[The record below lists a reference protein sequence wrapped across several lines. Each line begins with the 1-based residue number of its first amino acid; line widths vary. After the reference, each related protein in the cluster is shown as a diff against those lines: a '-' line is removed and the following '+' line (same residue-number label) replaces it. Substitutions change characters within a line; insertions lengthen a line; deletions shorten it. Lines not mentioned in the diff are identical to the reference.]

1 MYSCESRLFELQA
14 ELIEQRYAPRPYK
27 YFTIQEPKERV
38 ISVAA
43 FRDRVVHHALINV
56 IEPIFEAIFIKDSY
70 ATRKNKGLHLGVY
83 ATQNYARSY
92 QWYLKLD
99 IRKYFDSVSHE
110 ILIKLISQKIKDPK
124 IITLCKSILKNQTD
138 SMGLAEDTGLPVGNL
153 TSQFFANIYLN
164 QLDHYVKQVLGYKG
178 YVRYMDDFVL
188 FSEDKISLKRDLQL
202 IETFL
207 AEKLKLQIKEK
218 SVQINRTNQG
228 IPYLGYRVYPNLLR
242 IRKENLRR
250 CMKGLEKQEK
260 LYLLGEID
268 GATLYQSTK
277 SRLGFI
283 DFADTQQLQ
292 KSIWGEGQKAGLTV

>member
-1 MYSCESRLFELQA
+1 MYSCESRLFELQT
-14 ELIEQRYAPRPYK
+14 ELLEERYLPQPYR
-27 YFTIQEPKERV
+27 YFRIKEPKERV

-43 FRDRVVHHALINV
+43 FRDRVVHHALVNI
-56 IEPIFEAIFIKDSY
+56 IEPIFESLFVEDSY
-70 ATRKNKGLHLGVY
+70 ATRKNKGLHLAVK
-83 ATQNYARSY
+83 AAQNYAQSY

-99 IRKYFDSVSHE
+99 IRKYFDSISHE
-110 ILIKLISQKIKDPK
+110 ILIKLVSQKIKDPK

-164 QLDHYVKQVLGYKG
+164 TLDYYVKHNLRYKG

-218 SVQINRTNQG
+218 SAQINRTSQG
-228 IPYLGYRVYPNLLR
+228 IPFLGYRVYPNLLR
-242 IRKENLRR
+242 VRKENLRR
-250 CMKGLEKQEK
+250 CLKGLEEQER

-277 SRLGFI
+277 SRIGFI
-283 DFADTQQLQ
+283 NFADTQRLQ
-292 KSIWGEGQKAGLTV
+292 KSIWGEGQKAGLTG